1 MRNSNVGISRTSASV
16 LAQHEIS
23 FLLVAHCLGPYI
35 GSYTPCNR
43 NLVFSLTH
51 PWKASYILHRLF
63 ILITNV
69 PILIHV
75 PWLKIVSFSR
85 SCITSWL
92 HCLIILDA
100 IFFNDVTKAIPQ
112 DDKYRSS
119 KLAFLDFSSQSITL
133 YFMDQRHRIL
143 EHHSGAVDVKR

>member
-1 MRNSNVGISRTSASV
+1 MYMLHLLMQNSNVGISRTSASV

-43 NLVFSLTH
+43 NLVFSLTY
-51 PWKASYILHRLF
+51 PWKASYILHRLY
-63 ILITNV
+63 ILLTNV

-85 SCITSWL
+85 SVSRRGYTVSSSWM
-92 HCLIILDA
+92 
-100 IFFNDVTKAIPQ
+100 P
-112 DDKYRSS
+112 YSS
-119 KLAFLDFSSQSITL
+119 T
-133 YFMDQRHRIL
+133 M
-143 EHHSGAVDVKR
+143 